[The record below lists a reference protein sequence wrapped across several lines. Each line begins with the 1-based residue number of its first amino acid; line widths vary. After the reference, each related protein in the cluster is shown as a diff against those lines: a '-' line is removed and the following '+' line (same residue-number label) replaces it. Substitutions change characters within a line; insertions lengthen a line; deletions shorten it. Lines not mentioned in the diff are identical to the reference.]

1 LEILGSLI
9 NLEEKLRSDCI
20 MKIELFIDKTDIEIA
35 EKGRGTRKDKVTPG
49 TTMLVDSS
57 DVCSVRLDLESLR
70 KAVS

>member
-1 LEILGSLI
+1 
-9 NLEEKLRSDCI
+9 

-35 EKGRGTRKDKVTPG
+35 EKGRGTRKDKVTPS